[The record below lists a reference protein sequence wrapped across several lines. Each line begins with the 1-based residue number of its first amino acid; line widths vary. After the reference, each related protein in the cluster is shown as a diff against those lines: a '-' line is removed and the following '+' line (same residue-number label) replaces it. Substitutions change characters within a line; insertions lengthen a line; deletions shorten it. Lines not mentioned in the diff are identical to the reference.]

1 MRRQTVRYTP
11 AMRLT
16 ALIIGMV
23 AVLSL
28 QQASP
33 LQQFAPHRF
42 VAKDGTTLPYRLL
55 APAELKPGQRY
66 PLVLQLHG
74 SGAIGTDNEGQIGA
88 LSNGWLS
95 PEFRKQYPAFVLV
108 PQFPSRTVEYP
119 AVANASQL
127 RSQPT
132 ALLAS
137 VYDLVDALAKE
148 FPVDRSRIYVVG
160 FSMGASTALQAI
172 IAHPDWFAAVMAIAP
187 VPPDTSG
194 LPSTPIL
201 ILHGDRD
208 TENPFVV
215 SRAWFDDMT
224 RRGARNLEFRAYPG
238 LQHELPPD
246 VPSGTWWRD
255 WLFSKQRPP
264 K

>member
-1 MRRQTVRYTP
+1 MRV
-11 AMRLT
+11 T
-16 ALIIGMV
+16 ALILGML
-23 AVLSL
+23 AVPGLR
-28 QQASP
+28 QESP
-33 LQQFAPHRF
+33 VQPFAPHRL

-55 APAELKPGQRY
+55 APTVLQPGQRY

-88 LSNGWLS
+88 FSNGWLR
-95 PEFRKQYPAFVLV
+95 PEIRKQYPAFVLV
-108 PQFPSRTVEYP
+108 PQFPARTVEYP

-127 RSQPT
+127 RSHPT
-132 ALLAS
+132 ALMTPL
-137 VYDLVDALAKE
+137 YDLVDAVAKE

-160 FSMGASTALQAI
+160 FSMGASAALQAI
-172 IAHPDWFAAVMAIAP
+172 NAHPDWFAAVMAIAP

-194 LPSTPIL
+194 VPTTPIL

-215 SRAWFDDMT
+215 SRAWFDEMQ
-224 RRGARNLEFRAYPG
+224 RRGAHNLEFRAYPR

-246 VPSGTWWRD
+246 VPSGKWWRD
-255 WLFSKQRPP
+255 WLFSKRRPP